1 VDTFSYTVSDGNG
14 GVATASVTVSVAA
27 INQAPIA
34 RDDSGGTDADIPVS
48 VAVLLNDLDPD
59 GDLLR
64 VESIAQPSAGSAVR
78 DGASITYTPAAGW
91 SGVDLFTYTVSDGRG
106 GTATASVMVVVVA
119 VNDAPTAQD
128 DSATTDMDVPVSIL
142 VLAND
147 SDEGGAAL
155 AILSVSQGLH
165 GMVVNQGA
173 AILYTPDA
181 GFVGTDSF
189 SYTVTDPQGLTTTGT
204 VTVGVAG
211 VAGGGGAASGSS
223 CDGKVII
230 SEVAWAG
237 TAADAEDEW
246 IELRNLGT
254 GPVDLAGWT
263 LQWRRTRPVA
273 PEDSIWKVVELS
285 GILAAS
291 DVSACDAETED
302 ETPGVLVST
311 DDPSGL
317 LWQIS
322 YDPDL
327 ETRGYFVLERTRD
340 EAVSDVPSDMLY
352 DAARS
357 PMLAISDLGEVI
369 MLVNDRGDVVDTAN
383 ASSIGRDEWAAGS
396 RSTFGSMERVDPLG
410 PDVAGNWSTNMGVVT
425 RGEDAQKHPLRA
437 TPGML
442 NAPQLETL
450 YRQTRMEPVPLR
462 AGGPLTVSFSLA
474 REARRTTGWP
484 WIITTRPGFDL
495 AAGAGGGLELST
507 CSFSGRAKAGDEY
520 ALDIGTGSATPG
532 VHLFWIVYGEGQ
544 ALLMPVLITP

>member
-1 VDTFSYTVSDGNG
+1 
-14 GVATASVTVSVAA
+14 
-27 INQAPIA
+27 
-34 RDDSGGTDADIPVS
+34 
-48 VAVLLNDLDPD
+48 
-59 GDLLR
+59 
-64 VESIAQPSAGSAVR
+64 
-78 DGASITYTPAAGW
+78 
-91 SGVDLFTYTVSDGRG
+91 
-106 GTATASVMVVVVA
+106 
-119 VNDAPTAQD
+119 
-128 DSATTDMDVPVSIL
+128 
-142 VLAND
+142 
-147 SDEGGAAL
+147 
-155 AILSVSQGLH
+155 
-165 GMVVNQGA
+165 
-173 AILYTPDA
+173 
-181 GFVGTDSF
+181 
-189 SYTVTDPQGLTTTGT
+189 
-204 VTVGVAG
+204 VAG
-211 VAGGGGAASGSS
+211 VAGGGGAASGASGGS

-237 TAADAEDEW
+237 SAADAEDEW

-254 GPVDLAGWT
+254 APVDLAGWT

-273 PEDSIWKVVELS
+273 PADYIWKTVELS

-322 YDPDL
+322 YDPNP
-327 ETRGYFVLERTRD
+327 ETRGYFVLERTRE
-340 EAVSDVPSDMLY
+340 EAVSDAASDMLY

-357 PMLAISDLGEVI
+357 PLLALSDLGEVI

-410 PDVAGNWSTNMGVVT
+410 PDVADNWSTNMGVVT

-437 TPGML
+437 TPGTL

-474 REARRTTGWP
+474 REARRMTGWP